1 MTFHGWKSNVSY
13 YFLIEFLLFSPC
25 SFLAEEKKINNTCSR
40 QDLQIEQLRSVYI
53 FFFSIEGLYL
63 TSISVIVYIISFSMT
78 S

>member
-13 YFLIEFLLFSPC
+13 YFLIEFLLFSRVR
-25 SFLAEEKKINNTCSR
+25 FLLRRKKINNTCSR

>member
-13 YFLIEFLLFSPC
+13 YFLIEFLLFFPC